1 MVPRGSKQ
9 LTWGKVKRCFTCQN
23 LEQFVLL
30 PPAFVIQSLAK
41 ESEGR
46 ELGMSHWQKKN
57 QAKQGTG
64 QPKATKLII
73 HMISLI
79 LKS

>member
-1 MVPRGSKQ
+1 MFHLSKSR
-9 LTWGKVKRCFTCQN
+9 TVCVITTCFCDSKFGQGVRR
-23 LEQFVLL
+23 ER
-30 PPAFVIQSLAK
+30 AWDESLA
-41 ESEGR
+41 
-46 ELGMSHWQKKN
+46 KKN